1 MRRLK
6 KALVIMTTAA
16 LTITS
21 LPVDA
26 LAAPLK
32 NVNAGVYVEDEAS
45 TGTKDEIEI
54 IDDESSPVVD
64 ADMLGSYGTYFEA
77 DPDISDNDEL
87 LAGYLEA
94 QVRKQQYVN
103 GMIDEGEADGT
114 DADDVAVKRADQL
127 GFTGNEKVVYEYLA
141 RMIPEVAAGNIT
153 DTVLNIPVK
162 ELNGG
167 KLSYTASE
175 LGLSTLTSGN
185 SITDEAST
193 AFSAKF
199 SSDIKSVVDAL
210 LVDYPYDLYWF
221 DKTEGYRYGI
231 SGGCS
236 SDGTHIYVSDDAS
249 YSISMYVSADYAA
262 RTGYVGTTETD
273 RELIEAVNQTIPNA
287 QAIVD
292 AAAAVGSTDYSKL
305 VYYRDWISNNVAYNT
320 DAATGNLSYGNPWQL
335 IYVFDGD
342 SSTNVVCEGYSKAF
356 KLLCDLT
363 QFSHPYTGAYIV
375 SGRMTGG
382 TGAGNHMWNIV
393 RMDDG
398 KYYLVDVTNYDSY
411 TEGRAALFLGQYTAQ
426 NSVTGT
432 VNYSDGTSVSY
443 QTVQYDY
450 AVDNGSTMTF
460 VYDYETMQLYSA
472 DELTLS
478 DKAYADGNSI
488 PYNSYTVKFLTNGG
502 SAISTLKVAEG
513 LKVSRPSDPTKIGYV
528 FAGWYSDP
536 TFNNEFD
543 FSAGIMQDADIYAKW
558 NPISYT
564 IAFNGNG
571 GTGTMDPMTFDFNES
586 KKLTANDYQRE
597 GYTFA
602 GWNTGANGS
611 GTDYTDGEEVSELTD
626 VDGAEITLYAQWTP
640 ITYFVKYDANGG
652 SGSMTDSD
660 HVYGESS
667 FLSENTFTRE
677 GYSFAGWNTWEN
689 GMGDAY
695 KDKAA
700 VRDLVKTAGGSI
712 SLYAQW
718 TPITYSV
725 IYDAN
730 EGTGTMSAS
739 AVKYDETVPL
749 SLNVFERTGYMFTGW
764 NTTADGSGTTYEDG
778 AEIRNLT
785 AVNGEEITLYATWEE
800 LSDDSGILKVSV
812 VGSTSYEYT
821 GEMINPEI
829 SVVFVDKVG
838 NETKL
843 TANENYT
850 LTISDN
856 TNAGTAHV
864 RVVPKGEYKDRAEEA
879 IAEFTI
885 TPLSLSDPSAVTIK
899 DITLA
904 VKDEIQKGTT
914 RVTYK
919 IGDKNVELVED
930 KDFIYDHSQVR
941 AEPGEYMVTIT
952 GKGNYTGT
960 ASFKQMIVEDA
971 SADESELPS
980 SFQMKNVTV
989 LLPENTVYEYAGSE
1003 IRLEGYSL
1011 NLGSNLLK
1019 EDRDYTVT
1027 YKNNAKAGKAT
1038 VTFTGKGKCSG
1049 KVSKTFTINKGN
1061 ISDIVFAAT
1070 GKADTADFDYTKGGV
1085 KPDVIVR
1092 NSAGT
1097 ELKAGTDYS
1106 LKYTN
1111 NTKSDIAASVKI
1123 TGKGNYT
1130 GGTTLNYNIIPNTIT
1145 AESSEKIS
1153 AIATDLVFSGK
1164 GAKAV
1169 TSVTVTDL
1177 TTDKKLTANTDYN
1190 KSVEYSF
1197 VNETTYRDAKGNP
1210 FTVDAGTPISATDKY
1225 ILDVGTLLKA
1235 HITFREPYYSGSA
1248 DAYYR
1253 VVQASMAKASVKA
1266 NTVFADEA
1274 IAAAGDSSYLDN
1286 KIVVTSGG
1294 VIIPRID
1301 ADGDAN
1307 FEILNYAYNEKTR
1320 KITFT
1325 IHGLG
1330 NYGGTKNVTITAA
1343 KPGKNHVVTFNPNG
1357 ATSGKMSDKKMLTGK
1372 SYKLT
1377 RNGYKKKG
1385 YTFTGWNTAPDGNGE
1400 PYADGGLYPG
1410 SGVITESLAN
1420 TVRVLYAQWEVIQ
1433 YGISYD
1439 LGGDG
1444 VNNDANPLFYTIDD
1458 VTGRELKLKEPV
1470 REGYLFEGWY
1480 TDSKYTVKSAI
1491 TAIPEGSFKSFKLY
1505 AKWKKAPVGSVT
1517 RKVNRPVGEY
1527 IDVTGYTAK
1536 YSKDEEQKD
1545 EINQRI
1551 AGRTSGEYWAMSDA
1565 VPDDGND
1572 DYKSI
1577 RAAVVLA
1584 GMLYEERGTEEL
1596 VKVYVPAGVYNI
1608 EINGSHPWGLQ
1619 LEAGVDLIM
1628 DNNAILKFTVANDF
1642 DQWFYPISVAD
1653 MHDGHI
1659 ENVSIRGGQIYGV
1672 RNTFKGSKNKYDGHG
1687 VGIVGATN
1695 VTISDMQIYDN
1706 YGDGIYVGTKEEW
1719 GTYYGCK
1726 NVNVSYCDIF
1736 DNRRNNI
1743 SIVDADNMTVDHCN
1757 IYNAYGAS
1765 PECGIIIE
1773 PNFNSNRDA
1782 AEARCSEI
1790 SITNSV
1796 ISAASPTAGTDGNG
1810 NLTSMSI
1817 YTNYNPYDK
1826 SYCVVDGL
1834 YVENCS
1840 FFGHYGIYSGRNYY
1854 EENNT
1859 YEGAHVIYDFVSWV
1873 Q

>member
-77 DPDISDNDEL
+77 DPDTSDNDEL

-103 GMIDEGEADGT
+103 GMIDEGETDGT

-141 RMIPEVAAGNIT
+141 RMIPEIAAGNIT

-193 AFSAKF
+193 AFFAKF

-221 DKTEGYRYGI
+221 DKTKGYRYGI

-398 KYYLVDVTNYDSY
+398 KYYLVDVTNYDSNSVA
-411 TEGRAALFLGQYTAQ
+411 RSSLFLGSYTGRKEL
-426 NSVTGT
+426 TGT
-432 VNYSDGTSVSY
+432 VNYTNGTSVSY
-443 QTVQYDY
+443 PTVQYDY
-450 AVDNGSTMTF
+450 AVDNGGTLTY
-460 VYDYETMQLYSA
+460 VYDYETVQLYSD

-478 DKAYADGNSI
+478 SESYSVGQQVDI
-488 PYNSYTVKFLTNGG
+488 PQYKVTFITNNGTTIEPEMMSESNSYVLPTD
-502 SAISTLKVAEG
+502 LK
-513 LKVSRPSDPTKIGYV
+513 RTGYT
-528 FAGWYSDP
+528 FKGWYTNASFGESYKCESSIVVSSNI
-536 TFNNEFD
+536 TL
-543 FSAGIMQDADIYAKW
+543 YASW
-558 NPISYT
+558 TPINYMV
-564 IAFNGNG
+564 AFNGNG
-571 GTGTMDPMTFDFNES
+571 GTGTMDPMSFAYDES
-586 KKLTANDYQRE
+586 KSLTVNNYNRE

-602 GWNTGANGS
+602 GWNTRANGS
-611 GTDYTDGEEVSELTD
+611 GTDHTDAAEVSNLTA
-626 VDGAEITLYAQWTP
+626 VEGAEITLYAQWTP
-640 ITYFVKYDANGG
+640 ITYYVKYDPNTG
-652 SGSMTDSD
+652 SGSMADSD

-667 FLSENTFTRE
+667 LLSENTFTKE

-689 GMGDAY
+689 GNGDTY
-695 KDKAA
+695 KDEAA
-700 VRDLVKTAGGSI
+700 VRDLVKTAGGSVI
-712 SLYAQW
+712 LYAQW

-739 AVKYDETVPL
+739 EIRYDETIAL
-749 SLNVFERTGYMFTGW
+749 RLNGFERDGYKFAGW
-764 NTTADGSGTTYEDG
+764 NTKADGSGTAYADG
-778 AEIRNLT
+778 EEIGNLT
-785 AVNGEEITLYATWEE
+785 AVNGEEITLYAIWEE
-800 LSDDSGILKVSV
+800 LPDDSGILRVSV
-812 VGSTSYEYT
+812 VGKTSFEYT

-829 SVVFVDKVG
+829 SVAFTDKAG
-838 NETKL
+838 NETNL
-843 TANENYT
+843 TANDDYT
-850 LTISDN
+850 LTITDN
-856 TNAGTAHV
+856 TNAGTAHI
-864 RVVPKGEYKDRAEEA
+864 RVVPKGEYENRADEA
-879 IAEFTI
+879 AAEFTI
-885 TPLSLSDPSAVTIK
+885 TPLSLSDPTRVEIK

-904 VKDEIQKGTT
+904 VKDEVQKGTT
-914 RVTYK
+914 KVTYK
-919 IGDKNVELVED
+919 IGGKIVELVED
-930 KDFIYDHSQVR
+930 KDFTYDHSQVG
-941 AEPGEYMVTIT
+941 AGPGEYTVTIT

-960 ASFKQMIVEDA
+960 ASFTQKVVEDA
-971 SADESELPS
+971 SVDESDLPS

-989 LLPENTVYEYAGSE
+989 LLPDNTVYEYAGSE

-1038 VTFTGKGKCSG
+1038 ITFTGKGRCSG
-1049 KVSKTFTINKGN
+1049 KVSKTFTISKGN

-1070 GKADTADFDYTKGGV
+1070 GAAETADFDYTKGGV

-1092 NSAGT
+1092 NSAGI
-1097 ELKAGTDYS
+1097 ELREGTDYS
-1106 LKYTN
+1106 LKYSN
-1111 NTKSDIAASVKI
+1111 NTKSNVAASVKI

-1130 GGTTLNYNIIPNTIT
+1130 GGTTLNYNIKPNTIT
-1145 AESSEKIS
+1145 AESADKIS

-1177 TTDKKLTANTDYN
+1177 TTGKKLAANTDYN
-1190 KSVEYSF
+1190 KSIEYSF
-1197 VNETTYRDAKGNP
+1197 VNDTTYRDAKGNSV
-1210 FTVDAGTPISATDKY
+1210 TVTAGTPISATEKY

-1253 VVQASMAKASVKA
+1253 IVQASMAKASVKA
-1266 NTVFADEA
+1266 NTVFVDEA
-1274 IAAAGDSSYLDN
+1274 AAAAGDSSYLDN
-1286 KIVVTSGG
+1286 KIVVTAGG

-1320 KITFT
+1320 KVTFT

-1343 KPGKNHVVTFNPNG
+1343 KPGKNHIVTFNPNG
-1357 ATSGKMSDKKMLTGK
+1357 ATSGKMSDKKMTVGK

-1377 RNGYKKKG
+1377 KNGYTRKG
-1385 YTFTGWNTAPDGNGE
+1385 YQFAGWSDKPDGE
-1400 PYADGGLYPG
+1400 VVFTDGSDYPG
-1410 SGVITESLAN
+1410 GASVVDAELLN
-1420 TVRVLYAQWEVIQ
+1420 TVRVLYARWVIKG
-1433 YGISYD
+1433 YSITYV
-1439 LGGDG
+1439 LG
-1444 VNNDANPLFYTIDD
+1444 ADD
-1458 VTGRELKLKEPV
+1458 VTNDGNLSVYTIEDVAESDLALFAPV
-1470 REGYLFEGWY
+1470 REGYTFVGWY
-1480 TDSKYTVKSAI
+1480 TDAKCSVKNAI
-1491 TAIPEGSFKSFKLY
+1491 TAIPKGSTSDYVLY
-1505 AKWKKAPVGSVT
+1505 AKWKTNMNPADSFTSEVPVPTGD
-1517 RKVNRPVGEY
+1517 Y
-1527 IDVTGYTAK
+1527 IDVTDYAVQ
-1536 YSKDEEQKD
+1536 YSGKTDMEERVDERSSYEFD
-1545 EINQRI
+1545 EIRN
-1551 AGRTSGEYWAMSDA
+1551 A
-1565 VPDDGND
+1565 VPDDGKD
-1572 DYKSI
+1572 DYKAL
-1577 RAAVVLA
+1577 RAAVIVA
-1584 GMLYEERGTEEL
+1584 GKLYEDRGSNDL
-1596 VKVYVPAGVYNI
+1596 VTVYVPAGTYNI
-1608 EINGSHPWGLQ
+1608 EINDLHPWGLQ
-1619 LEAGVDLIM
+1619 LEGGVSLVM
-1628 DNNAILKFTVANDF
+1628 DNDAILKFTVANGF
-1642 DQWFYPISVAD
+1642 DQWFYPISIAD

-1659 ENVSIRGGQIYGV
+1659 ENVSIRGGQVYGV
-1672 RNTFKGSKNKYDGHG
+1672 RDTFKGSNNKYDGHG
-1687 VGIVGATN
+1687 IGVVGATH

-1706 YGDGIYVGTKEEW
+1706 YGDGIYLGTKMENSDFF
-1719 GTYYGCK
+1719 GCSDIKIK
-1726 NVNVSYCDIF
+1726 NCDIYG
-1736 DNRRNNI
+1736 NRRNNI
-1743 SIVDADNMTVDHCN
+1743 SIVDADDLIIDHCN
-1757 IYNAYGAS
+1757 IYNANGAY
-1765 PECGIIIE
+1765 PECGVIIE
-1773 PNFNSNRDA
+1773 PNFESGRSKDDAICKNVTISNCYMA
-1782 AEARCSEI
+1782 AWDMEVHYYSGAYVTC
-1790 SITNSV
+1790 
-1796 ISAASPTAGTDGNG
+1796 
-1810 NLTSMSI
+1810 MSL
-1817 YTNYNPYDK
+1817 YTNYNPLDK
-1826 SYCVVDGL
+1826 NYCVVDGL
-1834 YVENCS
+1834 NISGCTFDGYV
-1840 FFGHYGIYSGRNYY
+1840 GIYSGKHVTISND
-1854 EENNT
+1854 NVFNGKT
-1859 YEGAHVIYDFVSWV
+1859 YGVD
-1873 Q
+1873 